1 MDFTNVTSDRTS
13 HPREGVWSCWPAPLL
28 AERWVP
34 PPVRSRARLVRTGG
48 PWGLLKGSALAH
60 IAASV
65 GFVKIHEAEYLEHIH
80 FADVIYFAFMN
91 FFFNGDKVYK
101 QLNLKFCRIC
111 TFSF

>member
-1 MDFTNVTSDRTS
+1 M
-13 HPREGVWSCWPAPLL
+13 GVAGLPHCWQSAGFPAGEKQGP
-28 AERWVP
+28 
-34 PPVRSRARLVRTGG
+34 LVRTGG

-60 IAASV
+60 IAVSV

-91 FFFNGDKVYK
+91 FSFNGDKVYK

-111 TFSF
+111 ISSFKGMFLTKNRLF